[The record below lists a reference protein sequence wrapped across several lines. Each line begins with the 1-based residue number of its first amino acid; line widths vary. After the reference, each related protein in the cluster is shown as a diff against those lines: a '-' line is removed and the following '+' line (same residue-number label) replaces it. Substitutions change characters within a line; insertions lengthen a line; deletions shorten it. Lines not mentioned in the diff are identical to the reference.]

1 MMFSFSPKAWASPA
15 AVAAAS
21 LLLGACNSGST
32 TADQPRGT
40 MPADSTAAHVPAPA
54 PANSPLEVVA
64 EIPDPQVTGVA
75 VAPGGKIFAFS
86 PRWDYNPTYPV
97 ALVGANNKLMPYP
110 DAGWCMWNDSVKAE
124 PQKHWICPQAGYVDG
139 QGMLWI
145 IDPAAPGLKFTVPG
159 GVKLVKT
166 DPKNGQV
173 LQTILYPESVAP
185 RKSYLNDVRIDLQNN
200 YAYLTDSGTGALVV
214 TDLKTTKSRQLLAK
228 QPSTLPDKGFI
239 TKAQGHALYDPTG
252 KPGAFKADGI
262 ALSTDN
268 QYLYYRALSGHSLY
282 RIKTAVLRD
291 ASLSAAQVQAAVEK
305 LPDAPSCD
313 GMEID
318 SKNNL
323 YLTAF
328 ENGEIL
334 RRTPDGKIE
343 TLVKEARLE
352 WPDTF
357 SWDPDGKHIY
367 FTTSAIHK
375 TPNWNKGVGQPRE
388 PYRIFKMALTK

>member
-1 MMFSFSPKAWASPA
+1 MLPFRPSML
-15 AVAAAS
+15 AS
-21 LLLGACNSGST
+21 LAVSGLLAACNGNSST
-32 TADQPRGT
+32 DNQARGT
-40 MPADSTAAHVPAPA
+40 MPADSTAAHVPAAA
-54 PANSPLEVVA
+54 PANSPLTIVA
-64 EIPDPQVTGVA
+64 EFATPQVTGVA

-86 PRWDYNPTYPV
+86 PRWDYNPTFPV
-97 ALVGANNKLMPYP
+97 ALVGANNTLTPYP
-110 DAGWCMWNDSVKAE
+110 DAGWCTWNDSVKAE
-124 PQKHWICPQAGYVDG
+124 PQKHWICPQAGYVDS

-166 DPKNGQV
+166 DPKTGQV
-173 LQTILYPESVAP
+173 LHTILYPESVAP

-239 TKAQGHALYDPTG
+239 TKAQGHALYDPMG

-282 RIKTAVLRD
+282 RIKTAVLRN
-291 ASLSAAQVQAAVEK
+291 AALTEAQVEAAVEK
-305 LPDAPSCD
+305 LADAPACD
-313 GMEID
+313 GMEMD

-328 ENGEIL
+328 ENAEIL

-343 TLVKEARLE
+343 SLVKEDRLE

-357 SWDPDGKHIY
+357 AWDPDGKSIY

-388 PYRIFKMALTK
+388 PFRIYKMALAK